1 MRPSKSLWYLA
12 CAGAVLGLAALAAPA
27 SAQSIEFGPGG
38 IRVTPQAPQ
47 VIEVERDAPPPQ
59 RFEERRTEP
68 RRGSVDSRWEAVREQ
83 MAEFREGCEDGNR
96 RACVRLG
103 IIIGEN
109 RERRQEW
116 SREHPE
122 MFSWDRDRR

>member
-1 MRPSKSLWYLA
+1 
-12 CAGAVLGLAALAAPA
+12 
-27 SAQSIEFGPGG
+27 
-38 IRVTPQAPQ
+38 
-47 VIEVERDAPPPQ
+47 
-59 RFEERRTEP
+59 
-68 RRGSVDSRWEAVREQ
+68 

>member
-1 MRPSKSLWYLA
+1 MPLRHS
-12 CAGAVLGLAALAAPA
+12 GL
-27 SAQSIEFGPGG
+27 
-38 IRVTPQAPQ
+38 
-47 VIEVERDAPPPQ
+47 
-59 RFEERRTEP
+59 RTEP

>member
-1 MRPSKSLWYLA
+1 MRLSKSLWYLA
-12 CAGAVLGLAALAAPA
+12 CAVAVLGLATPA

-38 IRVTPQAPQ
+38 IRVRPQAPEA
-47 VIEVERDAPPPQ
+47 IEVERDAPPQ
-59 RFEERRTEP
+59 RFEERRVDP
-68 RRGSVDSRWEAVREQ
+68 RRGPVDSRWEAVREQ
-83 MAEFREGCEDGNR
+83 MVEFREGCEDGNR

-109 RERRQEW
+109 RERRQQW

-122 MFSWDRDRR
+122 MFSWDRDGR